1 MSNDL
6 VKLFEVDWDTKS
18 AIIIPEEKLE
28 EIKSKNYDKVKIV
41 LYGDP
46 DSLAKNS
53 EIDFDLYTKIKQVQG
68 LPGEVVLR
76 FLLSKGSVI
85 SNQFKE
91 RVNF

>member
-1 MSNDL
+1 MSDDL

-18 AIIIPEEKLE
+18 AVIIPEEKLE
-28 EIKSKNYDKVKIV
+28 EIKSMNYDKVKIV

-53 EIDFDLYTKIKQVQG
+53 EIDFDLYTKIKKVQG

-76 FLLSKGSVI
+76 FLLSKGSVV
-85 SNQFKE
+85 SNQFKG